1 MLEVCMFPGIFYA
14 NNELWNW
21 KIESVIKHLPN
32 KAQDH
37 MDRELNSTRS
47 TTKSGINVT
56 KTITKNKGV
65 EIPP

>member
-1 MLEVCMFPGIFYA
+1 
-14 NNELWNW
+14 
-21 KIESVIKHLPN
+21 
-32 KAQDH
+32 